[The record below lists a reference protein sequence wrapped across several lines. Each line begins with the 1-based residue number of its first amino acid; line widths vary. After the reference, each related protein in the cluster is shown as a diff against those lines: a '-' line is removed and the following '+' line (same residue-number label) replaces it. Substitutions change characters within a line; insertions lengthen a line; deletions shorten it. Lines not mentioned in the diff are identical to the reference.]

1 METLEIALVVF
12 LAVAI
17 IICATYLFF
26 DYRSRKK
33 HAAKMLKEAKKR
45 RVATE
50 RIEENLAEIIYL
62 ACRAGS
68 ETAKKEKLP
77 TE

>member
-1 METLEIALVVF
+1 MEAYEIAFIAF
-12 LAVAI
+12 LVAI
-17 IICATYLFF
+17 VIICVTYLFF

-45 RVATE
+45 REATE
-50 RIEENLAEIIYL
+50 RAEEYLAEIIYI
-62 ACRAGS
+62 ACGIDNRFV
-68 ETAKKEKLP
+68 KKEKLP

>member
-1 METLEIALVVF
+1 METLEIALIAF
-12 LAVAI
+12 LAMAI

-33 HAAKMLKEAKKR
+33 HAAKMLKETKKR
-45 RVATE
+45 REATE
-50 RIEENLAEIIYL
+50 RIEEYLAEVIYI
-62 ACRAGS
+62 ACGIDNGA
-68 ETAKKEKLP
+68 AKNEKLP